1 MAGTNSLGRLTL
13 DLVVKAGAFTAGM
26 TAAERQANK
35 SLSAIEKRAYKFGQA
50 VGTSIKAGAVLA
62 VAALGT
68 IALAVGQAIDKADEM
83 RDLSNR
89 TGIATEK
96 LSEYAYAAKQ
106 TGTDIDGLGRGLKI
120 LSKNLAEAADPKS
133 GKGKLFEALG
143 VGVKDA
149 QGNLKQLD
157 AILPEIANKFKLME
171 DGTTKAALAQELFGK
186 SGVDLI
192 EFLNQGAVG
201 LEEMGAKAKELGIII
216 STETAAAADEFNDRL
231 GDLRAQVDGL
241 SLQIAAGLLPK
252 LNDTTSEFGQLVKQG
267 DTAANVVSLL
277 NSVIDFGVGIIKTY
291 NDAVARTAL
300 DFELAAKAGAGLL
313 EIQKNVATLGYA
325 DGSVADG
332 VKKIGKAWDEN
343 GEAIKRLNEEQ
354 RKAARLAEVVAL
366 TAGQYTDSNV
376 RRRGGGMSVDQ
387 LRANAKDRVEA
398 EATAKR
404 LASMFGGGGS
414 GAKGKS
420 GKSEAEKEADKL
432 KAAYDRMN
440 ESLTEQIGTFG
451 LVGEAA
457 KLRYELEHGELSKL
471 TDAEKESLIVKAE
484 KLDAMNLEKELQD
497 AAAKASE
504 DEYKRITDGI
514 KATDEFIDQLKFEL
528 DLMGMSNI
536 EREKAIALRHL
547 DANATDEQRAAVASL
562 TEELIRAS
570 ENQAFI
576 DDFKDGL
583 ADMFVDFASGAKSA
597 KEAFGDFADE
607 LFNRALQF
615 VADKAIDAMFD
626 AFNGDGKIGGQDS
639 SGGGMWANIF
649 GAFAGAFGGG
659 KAGGGSVLPGKFY
672 RVNESGMEGLT
683 VNGKDYLMTGS
694 ESGVVTPAH
703 RMGGGGVSQNN
714 KFIFAAPTSQRTQ
727 EQVAQRSAF
736 ELSRAQRRNG

>member
-13 DLVVKAGAFTAGM
+13 DLVLKAGAFTAGM

-35 SLSAIEKRAYKFGQA
+35 SLSAIEKRAYKFGETL
-50 VGTSIKAGAVLA
+50 GKGLKIGAAAATV
-62 VAALGT
+62 ALGAL
-68 IALAVGQAIDKADEM
+68 ALAVGKAIDNADQI
-83 RDLSNR
+83 RDLSIR
-89 TGIATEK
+89 LGTSTET
-96 LSEYAYAAKQ
+96 LSAFGYAASQ
-106 TGTDIDGLGRGLKI
+106 TGTDLDALGRGMKI
-120 LSKNLAEAADPKS
+120 LAKNAADAIKPTS
-133 GKGKLFEALG
+133 EQARIFDALGISVTDVTGKL
-143 VGVKDA
+143 KD
-149 QGNLKQLD
+149 QSVL
-157 AILPEIANKFKLME
+157 IPEIADAFKGME
-171 DGTTKAALAQELFGK
+171 DGTTKTALALALFGK
-186 SGVDLI
+186 SGTDMI
-192 EFLNQGAVG
+192 EFLNQGSGG
-201 LEEMGAKAKELGIII
+201 LKEFEDKARSLGIVID
-216 STETAAAADEFNDRL
+216 SETAAAADEFNDIM
-231 GDLRAQVDGL
+231 GDLKAIVAGGALTVAKELLPALKDAATALAEMAHEGDL
-241 SLQIAAGLLPK
+241 AKNIAAA
-252 LNDTTSEFGQLVKQG
+252 LNGVLQ
-267 DTAANVVSLL
+267 
-277 NSVIDFGVGIIKTY
+277 FGVGVMGEYNNAVERTSIALGVLATANEAMRQAATGGLLGQLSAIQKVNNAVKEGQAQLDDLIKRQNSPFRGVTASSDTTY
-291 NDAVARTAL
+291 
-300 DFELAAKAGAGLL
+300 GAGGG
-313 EIQKNVATLGYA
+313 NVDA
-325 DGSVADG
+325 
-332 VKKIGKAWDEN
+332 GK
-343 GEAIKRLNEEQ
+343 LNN
-354 RKAARLAEVVAL
+354 ALA
-366 TAGQYTDSNV
+366 GI
-376 RRRGGGMSVDQ
+376 
-387 LRANAKDRVEA
+387 
-398 EATAKR
+398 
-404 LASMFGGGGS
+404 GGGGS
-414 GAKGKS
+414 KKSSRGGKS
-420 GKSEAEKEADKL
+420 DAEKEADKL

-440 ESLTEQIGTFG
+440 ESLTEQIGLFG
-451 LVGEAA
+451 VTGEAA

-471 TDAEKESLIVKAE
+471 TDAEKEALIVKAE
-484 KLDAMNLEKELQD
+484 KLDAMSLEKELQD
-497 AAAKASE
+497 AAAKAAD

-607 LFNRALQF
+607 LFKRALQF

-639 SGGGMWANIF
+639 NGGGMWANIF